1 MNFVYE
7 MTISYTKFVYE
18 FRLRAISYP
27 RRRNSYIRTGFEM
40 KFVYTK
46 WLLRRNFVYEMVN
59 FVYEI
64 GLRRI
69 SSIRNENSY
78 DEMGGDEFRLPAT
91 RIRIAGRRTSHRIGA
106 DGSAP
111 VARSCNSAMFYKRNG
126 RFSYRCHLTRRQQ
139 IR

>member
-1 MNFVYE
+1 

-27 RRRNSYIRTGFEM
+27 WRRNSYIRIGFET

-59 FVYEI
+59 FVYGI

-91 RIRIAGRRTSHRIGA
+91 RIRMAGGRTSHRIGA
-106 DGSAP
+106 GGSLP
-111 VARSCNSAMFYKRNG
+111 VAGGCKFAMFYKRN
-126 RFSYRCHLTRRQQ
+126 
-139 IR
+139 